1 MRKKLV
7 IITIFLKISLKSSF
21 ESINLLQKKKKY
33 KIIKRFKTLYKNG

>member
-21 ESINLLQKKKKY
+21 ESINLLKKKNY